1 MSITLYNVK
10 GSPLTPQ
17 EMDTNFDSLLPKDGS
32 NPIEGDITVQGILTI
47 QGLNIAIDNASDTLT
62 IGGPSDTVEIPG
74 TLETSISQSPT
85 VEGKTFTVDSDSS
98 TKLESN
104 GAGLKVGTN
113 TVNLLYNNT
122 TDAWEATTNISG
134 EGVNMKANDFL
145 TDAGGSLSDT
155 ISDVSNLEM
164 FTGSM
169 GASSTDYTTTNYLAS
184 ESTLSE
190 ALIKIDTELKNISD
204 SLGNVQNASANY
216 TEENTV
222 TSGESLE
229 KGIDDLDIHSKFTIT
244 KFEKSSSSIEAISG
258 TEYMISPSA
267 QETLDVTLPSA
278 KKGIVGVRMMVGGSG
293 EAIRVT
299 GDTGDS
305 IEEQGTDQ
313 ALITQDNQT
322 IYFIWDTTYN
332 TWRIR

>member
-169 GASSTDYTTTNYLAS
+169 GSTSASYGATNYLTNENDLQSAIIKLDNEVKNTNDVFDS
-184 ESTLSE
+184 FGDLSIYSRFIITSFEERNSSLE
-190 ALIKIDTELKNISD
+190 AVSGVEYIITPS
-204 SLGNVQNASANY
+204 SG
-216 TEENTV
+216 NTV
-222 TSGESLE
+222 
-229 KGIDDLDIHSKFTIT
+229 
-244 KFEKSSSSIEAISG
+244 
-258 TEYMISPSA
+258 
-267 QETLDVTLPSA
+267 DVTLPESN
-278 KKGIVGVRMMVGGSG
+278 KGKVAVRLSDKTDNRKVRVSG
-293 EAIRVT
+293 NV
-299 GDTGDS
+299 GDS
-305 IEEQGTDQ
+305 IENQGSSSCIIDQSEQTY
-313 ALITQDNQT
+313 
-322 IYFIWDTTYN
+322 YFIWDTTNN